1 LHEQRVMHG
10 DLYAHNILHNGQGRV
25 LLGDFGAASFVPAN
39 DPLQAQAL
47 QQLEVRAFGCL
58 LEELID
64 RGQVRPQE
72 HAAWETLVALKA
84 QCLQADPQARPLFV
98 ELKQKLD

>member
-1 LHEQRVMHG
+1 
-10 DLYAHNILHNGQGRV
+10 V
-25 LLGDFGAASFVPAN
+25 LLGDFGAASFLPTGDA
-39 DPLQAQAL
+39 PQTQAL
-47 QQLEVRAFGCL
+47 QRLEVRAFGCL

-72 HAAWETLVALKA
+72 HGAWETLVALKT

-98 ELKQKLD
+98 ELTQKLSLD